1 MLGDS
6 ELDQLGRISNDY
18 RNLKTILSGA
28 KSQYSTYDSTSSTPD
43 INMTDS
49 MKGSAGKLLNPDTAS
64 LNVDSLVK
72 NVVGGFTSSFSK
84 AGSFKINI
92 NRSNIRDNRKSKGLI
107 PDLIGLIM
115 GVVELPMRF
124 SYLFKSLMEGTGA
137 LGLGIGGLTRS
148 VALAT
153 KDVYILIIA
162 ILNIIFKYF
171 LCILS
176 FTITTIGGCFFIH
189 IISLFFVML
198 HLFIIFILDTVNEY
212 TGIDV
217 TPAVDEAFEYI
228 RWPTNIQ
235 YVCYTCFGKSVKLR
249 DILVDVGVIEDIGNM
264 ISYDFNNSMPRYM
277 KPAIPLGTA
286 ALKSLNKA
294 TN

>member
-6 ELDQLGRISNDY
+6 ELDQLGRISDNY
-18 RNLKTILSGA
+18 RNLKTVLSGA
-28 KSQYSTYDSTSSTPD
+28 KSQYSTYESTPD
-43 INMTDS
+43 INMTDTI
-49 MKGSAGKLLNPDTAS
+49 KGSAGKLLNPDTAS

-72 NVVGGFTSSFSK
+72 NVVGGFASSFSN
-84 AGSFKINI
+84 AGGFKLNI
-92 NRSNIRDNRKSKGLI
+92 NNSNIRDNRKNKGLI

-153 KDVYILIIA
+153 KDIYILIVA
-162 ILNIIFKYF
+162 LLNIIFKYF

-176 FTITTIGGCFFIH
+176 FTITTFGGCFFIH

-198 HLFIIFILDTVNEY
+198 HLFIIFILDTINEY

-217 TPAVDEAFEYI
+217 TPAVDDAFEYI
-228 RWPTNIQ
+228 RWPTNIHF
-235 YVCYTCFGKSVKLR
+235 VCYTCFGKSVKLR

-277 KPAIPLGTA
+277 KPGIPLGTA
-286 ALKSLNKA
+286 ALKSLSKA
-294 TN
+294 MN